1 MKIANREQSEQREG
15 LKKILKTNN
24 MIAFD
29 IEKADKLTNS
39 ITRAEMTKKFI
50 LFAIIGMLGII
61 IVLALIIKLL
71 R

>member
-1 MKIANREQSEQREG
+1 
-15 LKKILKTNN
+15 

-50 LFAIIGMLGII
+50 LFAIISMLGII

>member
-1 MKIANREQSEQREG
+1 
-15 LKKILKTNN
+15 

-39 ITRAEMTKKFI
+39 ISRAEMMKKYM
-50 LFAIIGMLGII
+50 LFAIIGMIGLIDLLVFLLKII
-61 IVLALIIKLL
+61 